1 MSTFLPPNTIQRISR
16 EIMDLQKNKI
26 DGIEILTYDPV
37 RNVDLLSDLS
47 EIYACI
53 DGPQGTPFE
62 SGKFVVKLV
71 LDQEFPTKP
80 PKGYFVTKI
89 FHPNVSPREGEICVN
104 TLKRDWKSTLGFK
117 HVLMVIRCLMIE
129 PNPDSALNAE
139 AGRLIQDNYEA
150 YANKAKMFTDIY
162 AKQQGLSSPSA
173 TESNNMDTQSLNKTS
188 SFTPST
194 PSDDSD
200 VKENLCNNNNT
211 PQSLPV
217 PKKPLLLKKPTSS
230 TTSSTTSKP
239 TSLKRL

>member
-1 MSTFLPPNTIQRISR
+1 MSTFLPPNTIQRISK

-71 LDQEFPTKP
+71 MDQEFPSKP

-150 YANKAKMFTDIY
+150 FANKAKMFTDIY

-173 TESNNMDTQSLNKTS
+173 ESSNVDTQSLNKTS
-188 SFTPST
+188 AFTPTT
-194 PSDDSD
+194 PSDENSD
-200 VKENLCNNNNT
+200 VKENLCNNNT
-211 PQSLPV
+211 PQSQSV
-217 PKKPLLLKKPTSS
+217 QKKPLLLKKPTSS
-230 TTSSTTSKP
+230 TSSTTTAKP